1 MNGLGKGISALP
13 AVRTVRV
20 DPESAGQRID
30 NYLARV
36 LKGVPRSHIYR
47 IVRSGEVR
55 VNGRRVEPSDRLD
68 EGDEVRLPPVR
79 VAAAPPV
86 PAPAPPVDLAV
97 LYEDDALIAVD
108 KPAGLAVHGGSGVHH
123 GLIERLRATRPRARF
138 LELVHRLDRETSGV
152 LLIAKRRAA
161 LVALHA
167 ALREGRTRKHYV
179 ALVRGVWPRRAQDI
193 RLALRR
199 QTTMTGERRVR
210 VDASGGLP
218 SHTVVRRLRVWKSTL
233 PPLSL
238 VDAELRTGRTHQI
251 RVHLSHLGFPIAGDD
266 KYGDF
271 EWNRH
276 LAREGLRRMFL
287 HAARLEF
294 LHPST
299 GVPLKLESPLPEECV
314 RFLDCLAQH
323 EAADAAVEP

>member
-13 AVRTVRV
+13 AVRTLRV
-20 DPESAGQRID
+20 DPESAGQRLD
-30 NYLARV
+30 NFLARV
-36 LKGVPRSHIYR
+36 LKGVPRSHVYR

-55 VNGRRVEPSDRLD
+55 VNGRRVEPSSRLA
-68 EGDEVRLPPVR
+68 EGDEVRVPPVR
-79 VAAAPPV
+79 VATAPTA
-86 PAPAPPVDLAV
+86 PAPARVELAV

-108 KPAGLAVHGGSGVHH
+108 KPAGLAVHGGSGVQH
-123 GLIERLRATRPRARF
+123 GLIERLRASRPAARF

-167 ALREGRTRKHYV
+167 AFREGQTRKHYV
-179 ALVRGVWPRRAQDI
+179 ALVRGLWPRRPQDI

-199 QTTMTGERRVR
+199 QATATGERRVR
-210 VDASGGLP
+210 VDATGGLA
-218 SHTVVRRLRVWKSTL
+218 SHSVVTRLRVWKSAS

-271 EWNRH
+271 EWNRQ
-276 LAREGLRRMFL
+276 LSGDGFRRMFL

-294 LHPST
+294 AHPLT
-299 GVPLKLESPLPEECV
+299 GAPMKLESPLPEEC
-314 RFLDCLAQH
+314 RRYLDHLAQL
-323 EAADAAVEP
+323 DAAAATVES